1 MGGYGFL
8 RLVLPFFPDVWHGK
22 YNGMFMLI
30 CVIGIIYGSMM
41 AFAQRDIKKLVAY
54 SSVAHM
60 GTCMLGV
67 FSLQATGVEGG
78 VYQMLN
84 HGISTGALFLL
95 IGMLYER
102 THSRDIPYF
111 GGIAKV
117 IPLYTV
123 AFVIVTLSSIGLP
136 LTNGFIGEFACLLGA
151 FLYKPV
157 IGVFASTGV
166 ILGAVYMLFAV
177 KRVFFGKVTRESNLS
192 LPDLNGREAAVLLPL
207 IVTIF
212 VMGVMPAP
220 FFKKMDPAVEQFLK
234 YTGDT
239 HLQAPAPAKAAAQP
253 KLEK

>member
-1 MGGYGFL
+1 GFL
-8 RLVLPFFPDVWHGK
+8 RLVLPFFPGVWHS
-22 YNGMFMLI
+22 YNFMFMVI

-60 GTCMLGV
+60 GTCMLGI

-84 HGISTGALFLL
+84 HGVSTGALFLL

-102 THSRDIPYF
+102 THTRGIPYF

-117 IPLYTV
+117 IPVYTT
-123 AFVIVTLSSIGLP
+123 AFFIVTLSSIGLP

-157 IGVFASTGV
+157 IGALAATGV

-177 KRVFFGKVTRESNLS
+177 QRGVFGKGTRE
-192 LPDLNGREAAVLLPL
+192 
-207 IVTIF
+207 
-212 VMGVMPAP
+212 
-220 FFKKMDPAVEQFLK
+220 
-234 YTGDT
+234 
-239 HLQAPAPAKAAAQP
+239 
-253 KLEK
+253 